1 MRKATIFFN
10 GILPGNNNKIAYCY
24 SKQLNDTENNYH
36 TMEIYKKVLKVAL
49 LACLLIMISIIIIS
63 KHANKTTLPMIH
75 CILAVIV
82 NNDVITNN
90 DLKEHND
97 WLFLEFHILLL
108 CHKALVL
115 RRI

>member
-1 MRKATIFFN
+1 
-10 GILPGNNNKIAYCY
+10 
-24 SKQLNDTENNYH
+24 
-36 TMEIYKKVLKVAL
+36 MEIYKKVLEVAL
-49 LACLLIMISIIIIS
+49 LACLLTMISII
-63 KHANKTTLPMIH
+63 HLPMIH

-82 NNDVITNN
+82 NNYVITNN